1 MQHYGVKMSID
12 EQASIA
18 LRVEHDVGIN
28 AGPMDRVQQVYGGC
42 MFMDFSCPKECD
54 SSTLIV
60 HGEYTRLNADF
71 LPPMY
76 LVWRG
81 ESASH
86 SGKVHSGLKERWTN
100 RHANEDS
107 EVAVLMGRLA
117 SLAEEIFEL
126 FKKVKKIDVN

>member
-1 MQHYGVKMSID
+1 
-12 EQASIA
+12 
-18 LRVEHDVGIN
+18 
-28 AGPMDRVQQVYGGC
+28 

-60 HGEYTRLNADF
+60 HGEYTRLNADL

-107 EVAVLMGRLA
+107 EVAVFMWRLA
-117 SLAEEIFEL
+117 YSRRKYLNFS
-126 FKKVKKIDVN
+126 KRGRKSM